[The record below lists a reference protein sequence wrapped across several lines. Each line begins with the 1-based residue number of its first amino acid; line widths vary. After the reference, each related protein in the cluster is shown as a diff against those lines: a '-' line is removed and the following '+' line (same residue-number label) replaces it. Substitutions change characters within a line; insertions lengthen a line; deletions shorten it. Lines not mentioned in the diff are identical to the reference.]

1 MNNPYHALLQNHQP
15 PPEHQ
20 AFHLLLA
27 GLDTVE
33 CAYFLAPGPAC
44 SLDFERLTLEK
55 ETLRQKKSRDPK
67 LINLGDIEFMLQP
80 YGSSSGYPFVISNQD
95 FTIAF
100 GEYNTPAFFVKFRS
114 FALWH
119 QSASALHQSFLN
131 WAQSLGFFQLR
142 PESLSRVDFTF
153 DYALSEINFDENHFV
168 SQSKKDN
175 RFRKDQQIQT
185 LQFGKGD
192 VVLRVYDK
200 RAEIEEQSHKT
211 WFQDLWN
218 TESEKVWRIEWQVRK
233 EILKRFSIRSFKD
246 LQDGTGDILRYL
258 ANEHD
263 SLKMPTT
270 DSNRAR
276 WPLHPLWQ
284 DLIQQIGRFN
294 AQGVYRSIDPQMM
307 LDERLTRIAISMYGY
322 LKRIAAIDC
331 VQKGK
336 EMISYED
343 AIKRIARK
351 MELIHDP
358 LTWETDV
365 EKRINQIR
373 LGQW

>member
-1 MNNPYHALLQNHQP
+1 M
-15 PPEHQ
+15 
-20 AFHLLLA
+20 
-27 GLDTVE
+27 
-33 CAYFLAPGPAC
+33 
-44 SLDFERLTLEK
+44 
-55 ETLRQKKSRDPK
+55 
-67 LINLGDIEFMLQP
+67 
-80 YGSSSGYPFVISNQD
+80 
-95 FTIAF
+95 
-100 GEYNTPAFFVKFRS
+100 
-114 FALWH
+114 
-119 QSASALHQSFLN
+119 
-131 WAQSLGFFQLR
+131 
-142 PESLSRVDFTF
+142 
-153 DYALSEINFDENHFV
+153 
-168 SQSKKDN
+168 
-175 RFRKDQQIQT
+175 
-185 LQFGKGD
+185 
-192 VVLRVYDK
+192 VLRVYDK

-211 WFQDLWN
+211 WFHDLWH

-233 EILKRFSIRSFKD
+233 EILKRFSIRSFQD
-246 LQDGTGDILRYL
+246 LQDGLGDILRYL

-263 SLKMPTT
+263 SLRKPTT

-336 EMISYED
+336 DMISNED